1 VNSKG
6 LQQLGALASPEV
18 VRAVAELSY
27 LMAFAD
33 GVVSPEE
40 TDHIAATLHEL
51 SACLGGISE
60 VEALVLA
67 WAREHRPLETGGV
80 IRDVAR
86 TVTDPAHRRQL
97 LAYAAGIAFA
107 DGVLDFEEELVL
119 IALAEA
125 FALPKEEAFAL
136 MDRGRGELGTK

>member
-1 VNSKG
+1 VH
-6 LQQLGALASPEV
+6 
-18 VRAVAELSY
+18 AVAELSY

-40 TDHIAATLHEL
+40 TAHVAATLHEL
-51 SACLGGISE
+51 SASLGGLAE

-67 WAREHRPLETGGV
+67 WAREHRTLATGAV

-125 FALPKEEAFAL
+125 FELPKEEAFAL
-136 MDRGRGELGTK
+136 MDRGRGELP